1 MPMLAFSTLLIIL
14 QQMIRDLASVS
25 EIIARKITQIF
36 HSIFYLENLK
46 ILLTLLIKT
55 TSALIIVRKVNL
67 IIPSC

>member
-1 MPMLAFSTLLIIL
+1 MLAFSTSLIIL

-25 EIIARKITQIF
+25 EIVTRKIIQIF

-46 ILLTLLIKT
+46 IFLALLIKT
-55 TSALIIVRKVNL
+55 TSTLIIVRKANL